1 VSSTVILGVFIV
13 ALQVAGIYLWLRRD
27 SHTIETDIEE
37 RITIAREGSPVAKVA
52 HSVAV
57 PVAKTTSVAALSRS
71 SSMKLTAQRVR
82 SSGKF
87 NGDLEVYIAYQIAA
101 VFIGSLV
108 ASLGFLVSGTALP
121 LLAALLGAYIALFP
135 HQTVKTAAKK
145 AEDEAA
151 ESIPEFADLLQIGLA
166 GAMTITNAMRFAAE
180 SLPDNRLVHDNVLW
194 LVDTIERGSM
204 TTEEAFSEA
213 GRRIGSP
220 EAAALFATLGRGSV
234 SGAAVSE
241 TVARQAKNLR
251 ALRFQK
257 RRERIKKIPVKMIGA
272 FAVFFLPVLLAVL
285 LLPVLFS
292 LGNLT

>member
-1 VSSTVILGVFIV
+1 MSFTVVLGVFIV

-27 SHTIETDIEE
+27 AHSIETDIED
-37 RITIAREGSPVAKVA
+37 RITVARESSPVNRVA

-57 PVAKTTSVAALSRS
+57 PVAKTTSVAALARS

-87 NGDLEVYIAYQIAA
+87 GGDLEVYIAYQVAA

-108 ASLGFLVSGTALP
+108 ASVGFLVSGTALP
-121 LLAALLGAYIALFP
+121 LLLAVLGTYIALYP
-135 HQTVKTAAKK
+135 HKSVKDAAKA

-166 GAMTITNAMRFAAE
+166 GAMTIPNAMRFAAE
-180 SLPDNRLVHDNVLW
+180 SLPDNRLVHENVLW
-194 LVDTIERGSM
+194 LVDAVERGSM
-204 TTEEAFSEA
+204 STEEAYAEA

-272 FAVFFLPVLLAVL
+272 FAVFFLPVLLSVL
-285 LLPVLFS
+285 LLPVLIS